1 MLPLGVKPM
10 IVATI
15 PAITTTVAIIISFN
29 GYCVPTT
36 IFRNSQAQLS
46 VRGEC
51 GMGEK
56 GV

>member
-1 MLPLGVKPM
+1 
-10 IVATI
+10 
-15 PAITTTVAIIISFN
+15 
-29 GYCVPTT
+29 VPTT